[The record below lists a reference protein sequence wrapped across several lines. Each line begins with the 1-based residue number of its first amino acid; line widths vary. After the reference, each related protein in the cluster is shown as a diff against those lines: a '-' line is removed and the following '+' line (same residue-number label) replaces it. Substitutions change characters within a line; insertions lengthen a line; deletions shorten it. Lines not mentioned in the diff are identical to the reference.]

1 MFTITSWHSTVLWRR
16 SQSAA
21 LLQKIVFG
29 VEVGLYNNVV
39 VLVVKVVVY
48 FLGRQQQQP
57 LQPCSCS
64 RCYSCRV
71 FFGDDNSNNL
81 YNHAVVPVVIV
92 FVFAIQIVCLHLHS
106 KIIQRKNGPS
116 CLDLSLKILKIL
128 AHRKSSTIFAFNK
141 QNKS

>member
-1 MFTITSWHSTVLWRR
+1 MDDN
-16 SQSAA
+16 
-21 LLQKIVFG
+21 G
-29 VEVGLYNNVV
+29 DNLYNHAVV
-39 VLVVKVVVY
+39 PVVIVVVY
-48 FLGRQQQQP
+48 FL
-57 LQPCSCS
+57 
-64 RCYSCRV
+64 
-71 FFGDDNSNNL
+71 GDDNSNNL

-106 KIIQRKNGPS
+106 KIVQRKNGPS

>member
-1 MFTITSWHSTVLWRR
+1 MQLF
-16 SQSAA
+16 
-21 LLQKIVFG
+21 LLFSLSCIIILGDNGDNMYNNAVVPVVIVVVYFILNDNG
-29 VEVGLYNNVV
+29 DNLYNHAV
-39 VLVVKVVVY
+39 VLVVIVVVY
-48 FLGRQQQQP
+48 F
-57 LQPCSCS
+57 
-64 RCYSCRV
+64 
-71 FFGDDNSNNL
+71 FWDDNSNNL
-81 YNHAVVPVVIV
+81 YNHAVVLVVIV